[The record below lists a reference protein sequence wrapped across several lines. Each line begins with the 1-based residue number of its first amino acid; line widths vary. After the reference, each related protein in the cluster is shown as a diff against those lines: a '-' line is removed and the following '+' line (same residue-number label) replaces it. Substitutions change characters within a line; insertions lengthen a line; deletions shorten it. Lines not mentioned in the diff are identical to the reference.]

1 MPTRFI
7 AELLGRQICLASDLC
22 TTASGAAS
30 ATRRREHN
38 IAWARVSSC
47 VGVRTSMP
55 ASCSTRSSIWRTSPS
70 SRSAAAASEKMGSGD
85 PAVADRAFREPFVE
99 PRQRVLGARDRQRE
113 RAPIEFSDGCA
124 REHHCLGSLPSLL
137 IVSPACSSRCR
148 VCGIRASVA
157 ASRWLQRGPRAAASR

>member
-1 MPTRFI
+1 MSS
-7 AELLGRQICLASDLC
+7 ASSSSATIPGSKSSSSSPPGSTSSKSGGDGPPSPDRPRN
-22 TTASGAAS
+22 ASRPAGDNAQSGAAS
-30 ATRRREHN
+30 ATRRRVHK

-55 ASCSTRSSIWRTSPS
+55 ASCSTRSSIWTSSPS
-70 SRSAAAASEKMGSGD
+70 SQSAAAASEKW
-85 PAVADRAFREPFVE
+85 VH
-99 PRQRVLGARDRQRE
+99 E

-137 IVSPACSSRCR
+137 IVTPACSSRCR

-157 ASRWLQRGPRAAASR
+157 ASRWLQRGPRAAASQ